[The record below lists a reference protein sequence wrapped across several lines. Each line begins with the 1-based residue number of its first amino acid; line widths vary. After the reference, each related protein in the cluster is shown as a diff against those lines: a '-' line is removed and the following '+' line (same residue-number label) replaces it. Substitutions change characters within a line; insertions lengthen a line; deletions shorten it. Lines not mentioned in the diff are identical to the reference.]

1 MGKERFE
8 VSGSRSKYYLMAID
22 LFVLDNQ
29 CDIAELFF
37 IEDVDEVFFH
47 VIIVSCAHNVVS
59 VSVILSTCAFLS
71 DGGEASNVLQTLVWL
86 ILLL

>member
-1 MGKERFE
+1 
-8 VSGSRSKYYLMAID
+8 MAID
-22 LFVLDNQ
+22 LLVFDNQ

-47 VIIVSCAHNVVS
+47 VIIVSCAHNIVCVS
-59 VSVILSTCAFLS
+59 VVLSTCAFLS
-71 DGGEASNVLQTLVWL
+71 DGGEATNILQTLIWL